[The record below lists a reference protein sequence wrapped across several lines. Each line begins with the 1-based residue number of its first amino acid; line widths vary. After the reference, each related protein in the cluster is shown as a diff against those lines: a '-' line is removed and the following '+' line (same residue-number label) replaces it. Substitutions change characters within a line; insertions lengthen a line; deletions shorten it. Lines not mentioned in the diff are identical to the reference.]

1 MLKFV
6 PVPIKDHDAVL
17 GRDFS
22 SRFATEMADY
32 YAPFLKKGR
41 DIQVAKET
49 WEYAVADSITNA
61 VWVGAGK
68 NIIDVDAPMAD
79 FDVKGISTDIMRGQT
94 TEASLLQ
101 NNKKKND
108 NVMTLFGNQ
117 DWVALK
123 QMFVDTWSAKVKETD
138 NLHLIAIIREKST
151 KKVYYCLLKIEEDA
165 ALTEDVFLSKFSLDA
180 DRSVEVPMID
190 SAFGRTYIYMPK
202 RRLEIRL
209 NCDGLVDYLV
219 YSHNYIAE

>member
-6 PVPIKDHDAVL
+6 PVAIKDHDAIL
-17 GRDFS
+17 GCDFS
-22 SRFATEMADY
+22 SRFAAEMADY

-49 WEYAVADSITNA
+49 WEYAVADSIDNA

-68 NIIDVDAPMAD
+68 NIIDVDAPNAD
-79 FDVKGISTDIMRGQT
+79 FDVKGISAEVMRGQT

-108 NVMTLFGNQ
+108 NVLTLFANH
-117 DWVALK
+117 DWPALK
-123 QMFVDTWSAKVKETD
+123 AMFIDAWSAKVKDTN
-138 NLHLIAIIREKST
+138 NLHLIAIVREKST

-165 ALTEDVFLSKFSLDA
+165 TLTEDVFLNKFTLDA
-180 DRSVEVPMID
+180 DRGVEVPMID
-190 SAFGRTYIYMPK
+190 SKFGKTYIYMPK

-209 NCDGLVDYLV
+209 NCDGLKNYLV
-219 YSHNYIAE
+219 FSHHY